1 MGNNMI
7 FVCFVHN
14 NFGLLQGE
22 EEISCPMVTREQKKI
37 DDWLEKQIAEAEEN
51 GYFCDEDIN
60 TYKGRFD
67 YIIPV
72 SKGNEKE
79 GYDYYYIFCKPA
91 AIE

>member
-22 EEISCPMVTREQKKI
+22 EEISCLMVTREQKKI
-37 DDWLEKQIAEAEEN
+37 DDWLEKQIA
-51 GYFCDEDIN
+51 DEDIN

-79 GYDYYYIFCKPA
+79 GYDHYYIFCKPA